1 MYVMETILDH
11 NMTKEERYELIGMCS
26 DERFLHCL
34 DEDSSN
40 HYLAELYHL
49 RGNKE
54 KMMEYVNK
62 LPNYMKYDFL
72 RLLSPLD

>member
-1 MYVMETILDH
+1 METILDH
-11 NMTKEERYELIGMCS
+11 NMTEEERHKLIGMRS

-34 DEDSSN
+34 DENSSRLF
-40 HYLAELYHL
+40 LAELYHL
-49 RGNKE
+49 RGNEE

>member
-1 MYVMETILDH
+1 METILDH
-11 NMTKEERYELIGMCS
+11 KMTEEERHKLIGMRS

-34 DEDSSN
+34 DENSSN
-40 HYLAELYHL
+40 LFLAELYHL
-49 RGNKE
+49 RGNEE

>member
-1 MYVMETILDH
+1 METILDH
-11 NMTKEERYELIGMCS
+11 NMTEEERYKLIGVCS

-49 RGNKE
+49 RGNEE

-72 RLLSPLD
+72 RILSPLD

>member
-1 MYVMETILDH
+1 METILDH
-11 NMTKEERYELIGMCS
+11 NMTEEERYELIGMCS

-49 RGNKE
+49 RGNEE

>member
-1 MYVMETILDH
+1 METILDH

>member
-1 MYVMETILDH
+1 METILDH
-11 NMTKEERYELIGMCS
+11 NRTKEERYELIGMCS

-49 RGNKE
+49 RGNEE